1 MIRRILG
8 LAHVEDLES
17 IGNRRVR
24 ALCELNALTLA
35 RKLVLDASSFGHINL
50 VTAAARAIQDNQ

>member
-17 IGNRRVR
+17 IENTRVR
-24 ALCELNALTLA
+24 AACELNALELA
-35 RKLVLDASSFGHINL
+35 RNLILDASSFGHIHQ
-50 VTAAARAIQDNQ
+50 VTAAARAIHENR